1 MLKLLPIL
9 FFAAVNITQISIF
22 EIEGI
27 FSSGHIN
34 AIERYFEE
42 DKIQDNELFIVQYN
56 PNDVSQESIIQL
68 SEILESVTIPKAI
81 WVGPNKTEINAELLK
96 DFNFVGLSPGT
107 LVVNMSQSINEDLFN
122 SNPCLV
128 NICSSTPDL
137 EPLNSTMLV
146 TGEEGI
152 YEGYMIVGSIG
163 AFIDKLGMED
173 IPSNLDNSVGI
184 VNFDINSTAIE
195 EIKFIKPSLA
205 ERFYISISNPLFT
218 YMFFGLGF
226 ALIGLELFAIGPGIM
241 AFIGALLISFSSMT
255 FNEFGLN
262 YFGLFIFL
270 ISFLT
275 YIKILSRGYFGFLGI
290 VSFLILHT
298 SCLVMFNNYELKI
311 NQFLMFGCSTMLAF
325 FYFIAIPTVIRS
337 RLTTDTSAMSS
348 LSGKKAQVVKVLSEK
363 QILVQLGD
371 KQIVVNKNEDRL
383 FKETQDVVLSEEDGK
398 LSI

>member
-27 FSSGHIN
+27 FSSGHVN
-34 AIERYFEE
+34 AMERYFDENKVDE
-42 DKIQDNELFIVQYN
+42 DDLFIVQYN
-56 PNDVSQESIIQL
+56 ANDVNQESIL
-68 SEILESVTIPKAI
+68 KLGEILESVTIPKAI

-96 DFNFVGLSPGT
+96 GFDYVGLSPGSLIT
-107 LVVNMSQSINEDLFN
+107 NISYNTNENLFN
-122 SNPCLV
+122 PKQCLINTCTSTLDQQPSN
-128 NICSSTPDL
+128 SS
-137 EPLNSTMLV
+137 MLV

-163 AFIDKLGMED
+163 AFIEKLGMED
-173 IPSNLDNSVGI
+173 ITSNLDNSVKI
-184 VNFDINSTAIE
+184 INFDINSTSIE

-241 AFIGALLISFSSMT
+241 ALIGALLISFSSMT
-255 FNEFGLN
+255 FDEFGLN
-262 YFGLFIFL
+262 YYGLVIFL
-270 ISFLT
+270 ISFIM

-290 VSFLILHT
+290 GSFLILHS
-298 SCLVMFNNYELKI
+298 SCLIMFNNYELKI
-311 NQFLMFGCSTMLAF
+311 NQFLMFGCSVMLAF

-348 LSGKKAQVVKVLSEK
+348 LSGKKVKVVEILSEK
-363 QILVQLGD
+363 QVLVKLDD
-371 KQIVVNKNEDRL
+371 KTIVVNKNDDKSFEVL
-383 FKETQDVVLSEEDGK
+383 QDALLLEEDGK

>member
-9 FFAAVNITQISIF
+9 FFAAVNVTQISIF

-34 AIERYFEE
+34 AIERYFDEN
-42 DKIQDNELFIVQYN
+42 KINDDELFIIQYN
-56 PNDVSQESIIQL
+56 ANDVSQESVIQL
-68 SEILESVTIPKAI
+68 GEILDSVTIPKAI

-96 DFNFVGLSPGT
+96 DFDFVGLSPGT
-107 LVVNMSQSINEDLFN
+107 LVTNMCQNTNEILFDT
-122 SNPCLV
+122 NPCLV
-128 NICSSTPDL
+128 SS
-137 EPLNSTMLV
+137 STMLV
-146 TGEEGI
+146 TGEEDI
-152 YEGYMIVGSIG
+152 YERYMIVGSIG
-163 AFIDKLGMED
+163 AFIENLGMED
-173 IPSNLDNSVGI
+173 ISSNLDNSVGI

-255 FNEFGLN
+255 FYEFGLN
-262 YFGLFIFL
+262 YYGLFIFL

-290 VSFLILHT
+290 GSFLILHS
-298 SCLVMFNNYELKI
+298 SCLLMFNNYDLKI
-311 NQFLMFGCSTMLAF
+311 NQFLMFGCSIMLAF

-348 LSGKKAQVVKVLSEK
+348 LGGKKAQVVKVLNEK
-363 QILVQLGD
+363 QVLVKLGA

-383 FKETQDVVLSEEDGK
+383 FEEMQDVILSEDDGK

>member
-9 FFAAVNITQISIF
+9 FFAAVNVTQISIF

-34 AIERYFEE
+34 AIERYFDEN
-42 DKIQDNELFIVQYN
+42 KINDDELFIIQYN
-56 PNDVSQESIIQL
+56 ANDVSQESVIQL
-68 SEILESVTIPKAI
+68 GEILESVTIPKAI

-96 DFNFVGLSPGT
+96 DFDFVGLSPGT
-107 LVVNMSQSINEDLFN
+107 LVTNMCQNTNEILFDT
-122 SNPCLV
+122 NPCLV
-128 NICSSTPDL
+128 RS
-137 EPLNSTMLV
+137 STMLV
-146 TGEEGI
+146 TGEEDI
-152 YEGYMIVGSIG
+152 YERYMIVGSIG
-163 AFIDKLGMED
+163 AFIENLGMED
-173 IPSNLDNSVGI
+173 ISSNLDNSVGI

-255 FNEFGLN
+255 FYEFGLN
-262 YFGLFIFL
+262 YYGLFIFL

-290 VSFLILHT
+290 GSFLILHS
-298 SCLVMFNNYELKI
+298 SCLLMFNNYDLKI
-311 NQFLMFGCSTMLAF
+311 NQFLMFGCSIMLAF

-348 LSGKKAQVVKVLSEK
+348 LGGKKAQVVKVLNEK
-363 QILVQLGD
+363 QVLVKLGA

-383 FKETQDVVLSEEDGK
+383 FEEMQDVILSEDDGK

>member
-34 AIERYFEE
+34 AIERYFDENKFDE
-42 DKIQDNELFIVQYN
+42 DELFIIQYN
-56 PNDVSQESIIQL
+56 ANDVSEESVMQL
-68 SEILESVTIPKAI
+68 NDILESVTIPKAI
-81 WVGPNKTEINAELLK
+81 WVGPNKTEVNSELLMSF
-96 DFNFVGLSPGT
+96 DYVGLSPGT
-107 LVVNMSQSINEDLFN
+107 LITNMSNDTNKNLLN
-122 SNPCLV
+122 SNSCLI
-128 NICSSTPDL
+128 NTCTQTTQQSDSTIL
-137 EPLNSTMLV
+137 IS
-146 TGEEGI
+146 GEEGI
-152 YEGYMIVGSIG
+152 YDGYMIVGSIG
-163 AFIDKLGMED
+163 AFIENLGMEN
-173 IPSNLDNSVGI
+173 ILSNIDTSIGV
-184 VNFDINSTAIE
+184 VNFDINSSAIQ
-195 EIKFIKPSLA
+195 EIKFIKPSIA

-262 YFGLFIFL
+262 YYGLLIFL
-270 ISFLT
+270 LSFLT

-290 VSFLILHT
+290 VSFLILHL
-298 SCLVMFNNYELKI
+298 SSLVMFSNYELKI
-311 NQFLMFGCSTMLAF
+311 NQFLMFGCSVMLAF

-348 LSGKKAQVVKVLSEK
+348 LSGKKAQVVEILNEK
-363 QILVQLGD
+363 QVLVKLGT
-371 KQIVVNKNEDRL
+371 KEIVVSKNDDKTFDKTEEV
-383 FKETQDVVLSEEDGK
+383 FLSEEDGK

>member
-34 AIERYFEE
+34 AIERYFDENKFDE
-42 DKIQDNELFIVQYN
+42 DELFIIQYN
-56 PNDVSQESIIQL
+56 ANDVSEESVMQL
-68 SEILESVTIPKAI
+68 NDILESVTIPKAI
-81 WVGPNKTEINAELLK
+81 WVGPNKTEVNSELLMSF
-96 DFNFVGLSPGT
+96 DYVGLSPGT
-107 LVVNMSQSINEDLFN
+107 LITNMSNDTNKNLLN
-122 SNPCLV
+122 SNSCLI
-128 NICSSTPDL
+128 NTCTQTTQQSDSTIL
-137 EPLNSTMLV
+137 IS
-146 TGEEGI
+146 GEEGI

-163 AFIDKLGMED
+163 AFIENLGMEN
-173 IPSNLDNSVGI
+173 ISSNIDTSVGV
-184 VNFDINSTAIE
+184 VNFDINSSAIQ
-195 EIKFIKPSLA
+195 EIKFIKPSIA

-262 YFGLFIFL
+262 YYGLLIFL
-270 ISFLT
+270 LSFLT

-290 VSFLILHT
+290 VSFLILHL
-298 SCLVMFNNYELKI
+298 SSLVMFSNYELKI
-311 NQFLMFGCSTMLAF
+311 NQFLMFGCSVMLAF

-348 LSGKKAQVVKVLSEK
+348 LSGKKAQVVEILNEK
-363 QILVQLGD
+363 QVLVKLGT
-371 KQIVVNKNEDRL
+371 KEIVVSKNDDKTFNKTEEV
-383 FKETQDVVLSEEDGK
+383 FLSEEDGK

>member
-27 FSSGHIN
+27 FSSGHVN
-34 AIERYFEE
+34 AMERYFDENKVDE
-42 DKIQDNELFIVQYN
+42 DDLFIVQYN
-56 PNDVSQESIIQL
+56 ASDVNQESIL
-68 SEILESVTIPKAI
+68 KLGEILESVTIPKAI

-96 DFNFVGLSPGT
+96 GFDYVGLSPGSLIT
-107 LVVNMSQSINEDLFN
+107 NISYNTNENLFN
-122 SNPCLV
+122 PKQCLINTCTSTLDQQPSN
-128 NICSSTPDL
+128 SS
-137 EPLNSTMLV
+137 MLV

-163 AFIDKLGMED
+163 AFIEKLGMED
-173 IPSNLDNSVGI
+173 ITSNLDNSVKI
-184 VNFDINSTAIE
+184 INFDINSTSIE

-241 AFIGALLISFSSMT
+241 ALIGALLISFSSMT
-255 FNEFGLN
+255 FDEFGLN
-262 YFGLFIFL
+262 YYGLVIFL
-270 ISFLT
+270 ISFIM
-275 YIKILSRGYFGFLGI
+275 YIKILSRGYFGLLGI
-290 VSFLILHT
+290 GSFLILHS
-298 SCLVMFNNYELKI
+298 SCLIMFNNYELKI
-311 NQFLMFGCSTMLAF
+311 NQFLMFGCSVMLAF

-348 LSGKKAQVVKVLSEK
+348 LSGKKVKVVEILSEK
-363 QILVQLGD
+363 QVLVKLDD
-371 KQIVVNKNEDRL
+371 KTIVVNKNDAKSFEVL
-383 FKETQDVVLSEEDGK
+383 QDALLSEEDGK

>member
-34 AIERYFEE
+34 AIERYFDENKFDE
-42 DKIQDNELFIVQYN
+42 DELFIIQYN
-56 PNDVSQESIIQL
+56 ANDVSEESVMQL
-68 SEILESVTIPKAI
+68 NDILESVTIPKAI
-81 WVGPNKTEINAELLK
+81 WVGPNKTEVNSELLMSF
-96 DFNFVGLSPGT
+96 DYVGLSPGT
-107 LVVNMSQSINEDLFN
+107 LITNMSNDTNKNLLN
-122 SNPCLV
+122 SNSCLI
-128 NICSSTPDL
+128 NTCTQTTQQSDSTIL
-137 EPLNSTMLV
+137 IS
-146 TGEEGI
+146 GEEGI

-163 AFIDKLGMED
+163 AFIENLGMED
-173 IPSNLDNSVGI
+173 ISSNIDTSIGV
-184 VNFDINSTAIE
+184 VNFDINSSAIQ
-195 EIKFIKPSLA
+195 EIKFIKPSIA

-262 YFGLFIFL
+262 YYGLFIFL
-270 ISFLT
+270 LSFLT

-290 VSFLILHT
+290 VSFLILHL
-298 SCLVMFNNYELKI
+298 SSLVMFSNYELKI
-311 NQFLMFGCSTMLAF
+311 NQFLMFGCSVMLAF

-348 LSGKKAQVVKVLSEK
+348 LSGKKAQVVEILNEK
-363 QILVQLGD
+363 QVLVKLGT
-371 KQIVVNKNEDRL
+371 KEIVVSKNDDKTFDKTEEV
-383 FKETQDVVLSEEDGK
+383 FLSEEDGK

>member
-27 FSSGHIN
+27 FSSGHVN
-34 AIERYFEE
+34 AMERYFDENKVDE
-42 DKIQDNELFIVQYN
+42 DDLFIVQYN
-56 PNDVSQESIIQL
+56 ANDVNQESIL
-68 SEILESVTIPKAI
+68 KLGEILESVTTPKAI

-96 DFNFVGLSPGT
+96 GFDYVGLSPGSLIT
-107 LVVNMSQSINEDLFN
+107 NMSINKNENLFN
-122 SNPCLV
+122 PNQCLINTCTSTLDQQPSN
-128 NICSSTPDL
+128 SS
-137 EPLNSTMLV
+137 MLV

-163 AFIDKLGMED
+163 AFIEKLGMED
-173 IPSNLDNSVGI
+173 ITSNLDNSVKI
-184 VNFDINSTAIE
+184 INFDINSTSIE

-241 AFIGALLISFSSMT
+241 ALIGALLISFSSMT
-255 FNEFGLN
+255 FDEFGLN
-262 YFGLFIFL
+262 YYGLVIFL
-270 ISFLT
+270 ISFIM

-290 VSFLILHT
+290 GSFLILHS
-298 SCLVMFNNYELKI
+298 SCLIMFNNYELKI
-311 NQFLMFGCSTMLAF
+311 NQFLMFGCSVMLAF

-348 LSGKKAQVVKVLSEK
+348 LSGKKVKVVEILSEK
-363 QILVQLGD
+363 QVLVKLDD
-371 KQIVVNKNEDRL
+371 KTIVVNKNDDKSFEVL
-383 FKETQDVVLSEEDGK
+383 QDALLSEEDGK

>member
-27 FSSGHIN
+27 FSSGHVN
-34 AIERYFEE
+34 AMERYFDENKVDE
-42 DKIQDNELFIVQYN
+42 DDLFIVQYN
-56 PNDVSQESIIQL
+56 ANDVNQESIL
-68 SEILESVTIPKAI
+68 KLGEILESVTIPKAI

-96 DFNFVGLSPGT
+96 GFDYVGLSPGSLIT
-107 LVVNMSQSINEDLFN
+107 NISYNTNENLFN
-122 SNPCLV
+122 PKQCLINTCTSTLDQQPSN
-128 NICSSTPDL
+128 SS
-137 EPLNSTMLV
+137 MLV

-163 AFIDKLGMED
+163 AFIEKLGMED
-173 IPSNLDNSVGI
+173 ITSNLDNSVKI
-184 VNFDINSTAIE
+184 INFDINSTSIE

-241 AFIGALLISFSSMT
+241 ALIGALLISFSSMT
-255 FNEFGLN
+255 FDEFGLN
-262 YFGLFIFL
+262 YYGLVIFL
-270 ISFLT
+270 ISFIM

-290 VSFLILHT
+290 GSFLILHS

-311 NQFLMFGCSTMLAF
+311 NQYLMFGCSVMLAF

-348 LSGKKAQVVKVLSEK
+348 LSGKKVKVVEILSEK
-363 QILVQLGD
+363 QVLVKLDD
-371 KQIVVNKNEDRL
+371 KTIVVNKNDDKSFEVL
-383 FKETQDVVLSEEDGK
+383 QDALLSEEDGK

>member
-34 AIERYFEE
+34 AIERYFDENKVN
-42 DKIQDNELFIVQYN
+42 DDELFIVQYN
-56 PNDVSQESIIQL
+56 ANDVSQESIVQL
-68 SEILESVTIPKAI
+68 GEILEKVMIPKAI
-81 WVGPNKTEINAELLK
+81 WVGPNKTDVNAELLK
-96 DFNFVGLSPGT
+96 DFDFVGLSPGT
-107 LVVNMSQSINEDLFN
+107 LVTNMPQNIDEGFFN

-137 EPLNSTMLV
+137 ELSSSTMLV

-163 AFIDKLGMED
+163 AFIEKLGMED
-173 IPSNLDNSVGI
+173 ISSNLDNSVGI

-262 YFGLFIFL
+262 YYGLFIFL

-290 VSFLILHT
+290 GSFMILHS
-298 SCLVMFNNYELKI
+298 SCLAMFNNYELKI
-311 NQFLMFGCSTMLAF
+311 NQFLMFGCSIMLAF

-348 LSGKKAQVVKVLSEK
+348 LSGQKVQVVEVLND
-363 QILVQLGD
+363 QQVLVKLGL
-371 KQIVVNKNEDRL
+371 KQIVVNKNKDRSL
-383 FKETQDVVLSEEDGK
+383 KEMQDVILSEEDGK

>member
-34 AIERYFEE
+34 AIERYFDENKFDE
-42 DKIQDNELFIVQYN
+42 DELFIIQYN
-56 PNDVSQESIIQL
+56 ANDVSEESVMQL
-68 SEILESVTIPKAI
+68 NDILESVTIPKAI
-81 WVGPNKTEINAELLK
+81 WVGPNKTEVNSELLMSF
-96 DFNFVGLSPGT
+96 DYVGLSPGT
-107 LVVNMSQSINEDLFN
+107 LITNMSNDTNKNLLN
-122 SNPCLV
+122 SNSCLI
-128 NICSSTPDL
+128 NTCTQTTQQSDSTIL
-137 EPLNSTMLV
+137 IS
-146 TGEEGI
+146 GEEGI

-163 AFIDKLGMED
+163 AFIEHLGMEN
-173 IPSNLDNSVGI
+173 ISSNIDTSIGI
-184 VNFDINSTAIE
+184 VNFDINSSSIQ
-195 EIKFIKPSLA
+195 EIKFIKPSIA

-262 YFGLFIFL
+262 FYGLFIFL
-270 ISFLT
+270 LSFLT

-290 VSFLILHT
+290 VSFLILHL
-298 SCLVMFNNYELKI
+298 SSLVMFSNYELKI
-311 NQFLMFGCSTMLAF
+311 NQFLMFGCSVMLAF

-348 LSGKKAQVVKVLSEK
+348 LSGKKAQVVEILNEK
-363 QILVQLGD
+363 QVLVKLGT
-371 KQIVVNKNEDRL
+371 KEIVVSKNDDKTFDKTEEV
-383 FKETQDVVLSEEDGK
+383 FLSEEDGK

>member
-9 FFAAVNITQISIF
+9 FFAAVNVTQISIF

-34 AIERYFEE
+34 AIERYFDEN
-42 DKIQDNELFIVQYN
+42 KINDDELFIIQYN
-56 PNDVSQESIIQL
+56 ANDVSQESIVQL
-68 SEILESVTIPKAI
+68 GEILESVTIPKAI
-81 WVGPNKTEINAELLK
+81 WVGPNKTEINAELLN
-96 DFNFVGLSPGT
+96 DFDFVGLSPGT
-107 LVVNMSQSINEDLFN
+107 LVTNMCQNTNEILFDTD
-122 SNPCLV
+122 PCLV
-128 NICSSTPDL
+128 SS
-137 EPLNSTMLV
+137 STMLV
-146 TGEEGI
+146 TGEEDI
-152 YEGYMIVGSIG
+152 YERYMIVGSIG
-163 AFIDKLGMED
+163 AFIENLGMED
-173 IPSNLDNSVGI
+173 ISSNLDNSVGI

-255 FNEFGLN
+255 FYEFGLN
-262 YFGLFIFL
+262 YYGLFIFL

-290 VSFLILHT
+290 GSFLILHS
-298 SCLVMFNNYELKI
+298 SCLLMFNNYDLKI
-311 NQFLMFGCSTMLAF
+311 NQFLMFGCSIMLAF

-348 LSGKKAQVVKVLSEK
+348 LGGKKAQVVKVLNEK
-363 QILVQLGD
+363 QVLVKLGA

-383 FKETQDVVLSEEDGK
+383 FEEMQDVILSEDDGK

>member
-34 AIERYFEE
+34 AIERYFDENKFDE
-42 DKIQDNELFIVQYN
+42 DELFIIQYN
-56 PNDVSQESIIQL
+56 ANDVSEESVMQL
-68 SEILESVTIPKAI
+68 NDILESVTIPKAI
-81 WVGPNKTEINAELLK
+81 WVGPNKTEVNSELLMSF
-96 DFNFVGLSPGT
+96 DYVGLSPGT
-107 LVVNMSQSINEDLFN
+107 LITNMSNDTNKNLLN
-122 SNPCLV
+122 SNSCLI
-128 NICSSTPDL
+128 NTCTQTTQQSDSTIL
-137 EPLNSTMLV
+137 IS
-146 TGEEGI
+146 GEEGI

-163 AFIDKLGMED
+163 AFIENLGMEN
-173 IPSNLDNSVGI
+173 ISSNIDTSIGV
-184 VNFDINSTAIE
+184 VNFDINSSAIQ
-195 EIKFIKPSLA
+195 EIKFIKPSIA

-262 YFGLFIFL
+262 YYGLFIFL

-290 VSFLILHT
+290 GSFLILHS

-311 NQFLMFGCSTMLAF
+311 NQFLMFGCSIMLAF

-348 LSGKKAQVVKVLSEK
+348 LSGKKAQVVEVLNEK
-363 QILVQLGD
+363 QVLVKLGL
-371 KQIVVNKNEDRL
+371 KQIVVNKNKDRSL
-383 FKETQDVVLSEEDGK
+383 KEMQDVILSEEDGK

>member
-34 AIERYFEE
+34 AIERYFDENKFDE
-42 DKIQDNELFIVQYN
+42 DELFIIQYN
-56 PNDVSQESIIQL
+56 ANDVSEESVMQL
-68 SEILESVTIPKAI
+68 NDILESVTIPKAI
-81 WVGPNKTEINAELLK
+81 WVGPNKTEVNSELLMSF
-96 DFNFVGLSPGT
+96 DYVGLSPGT
-107 LVVNMSQSINEDLFN
+107 LITNMSNDTNKNLLN
-122 SNPCLV
+122 SNSCLI
-128 NICSSTPDL
+128 NTCTQTTQQSDSTIL
-137 EPLNSTMLV
+137 IS
-146 TGEEGI
+146 GEEGI

-163 AFIDKLGMED
+163 AFIENLGMEN
-173 IPSNLDNSVGI
+173 ISSNIDTSIGV
-184 VNFDINSTAIE
+184 VNFDINSSAIQ
-195 EIKFIKPSLA
+195 EIKFIKPSIA

-262 YFGLFIFL
+262 YYGLLIFL
-270 ISFLT
+270 LSFLT

-290 VSFLILHT
+290 VSFLILHL
-298 SCLVMFNNYELKI
+298 SSLVMFSNYELKI
-311 NQFLMFGCSTMLAF
+311 NQFLMFGCSVMLAF

-348 LSGKKAQVVKVLSEK
+348 LSGKKAQVVEILNEK
-363 QILVQLGD
+363 QVLVKLGT
-371 KQIVVNKNEDRL
+371 KEIVVSKNDDKTFDKTEEV
-383 FKETQDVVLSEEDGK
+383 FLSEEDGK

>member
-42 DKIQDNELFIVQYN
+42 DKIHDNELFIVQYN

-96 DFNFVGLSPGT
+96 DFDFVGLSPGT

>member
-34 AIERYFEE
+34 AIERYFDENKFDE
-42 DKIQDNELFIVQYN
+42 DELFIIQYN
-56 PNDVSQESIIQL
+56 ANDVSEESVMQL
-68 SEILESVTIPKAI
+68 NDILESVTIPKAI
-81 WVGPNKTEINAELLK
+81 WVGPNKTEVNSELLMSF
-96 DFNFVGLSPGT
+96 DYVGLSPGT
-107 LVVNMSQSINEDLFN
+107 LITNISNDTNKNLLNTNSCLINTCTQTTQQSD
-122 SNPCLV
+122 
-128 NICSSTPDL
+128 STIL
-137 EPLNSTMLV
+137 IS
-146 TGEEGI
+146 GEEGI

-163 AFIDKLGMED
+163 AFIENLGMEN
-173 IPSNLDNSVGI
+173 ISSNIDTSIGV
-184 VNFDINSTAIE
+184 VNFDINSSAIQ
-195 EIKFIKPSLA
+195 EIKFIKPSIA

-262 YFGLFIFL
+262 YYGLFIFL
-270 ISFLT
+270 LSFLT

-290 VSFLILHT
+290 VSFLILHL
-298 SCLVMFNNYELKI
+298 SSLVMFSNYELKI
-311 NQFLMFGCSTMLAF
+311 NQFLMFGCSVMLAF

-348 LSGKKAQVVKVLSEK
+348 LSGKKAQVVEILNEK
-363 QILVQLGD
+363 QVLVKLGT
-371 KQIVVNKNEDRL
+371 KEIVVSKNDDKTFDKTEEV
-383 FKETQDVVLSEEDGK
+383 FLSEEDGK

>member
-27 FSSGHIN
+27 FSSGHVN
-34 AIERYFEE
+34 AMERYFDENKVDE
-42 DKIQDNELFIVQYN
+42 DDLFIVQYN
-56 PNDVSQESIIQL
+56 ANDVNQESIL
-68 SEILESVTIPKAI
+68 KLGEILESVTIPKAI

-96 DFNFVGLSPGT
+96 GFDYVGLSPGSLIT
-107 LVVNMSQSINEDLFN
+107 NISYNTNENLFN
-122 SNPCLV
+122 PKQCLINTCTSTLDQQPSN
-128 NICSSTPDL
+128 SS
-137 EPLNSTMLV
+137 MLV

-163 AFIDKLGMED
+163 AFIEKLGMED
-173 IPSNLDNSVGI
+173 ITSNLDNPVKI
-184 VNFDINSTAIE
+184 INFDINSTSIE

-241 AFIGALLISFSSMT
+241 ALIGALLISFSSMT
-255 FNEFGLN
+255 FDEFGLN
-262 YFGLFIFL
+262 YYGLVIFL
-270 ISFLT
+270 ISFIM
-275 YIKILSRGYFGFLGI
+275 YIKILSRGYFGLLGI
-290 VSFLILHT
+290 GSFLILHS
-298 SCLVMFNNYELKI
+298 SCLIMFNNYELKI
-311 NQFLMFGCSTMLAF
+311 NQFLMFGCSVMLAF

-348 LSGKKAQVVKVLSEK
+348 LSGKKVKVIETLSEK
-363 QILVQLGD
+363 QVLVKLDD
-371 KQIVVNKNEDRL
+371 KTIVVNKNDDKSFEVL
-383 FKETQDVVLSEEDGK
+383 QDAFLSEEDGK

>member
-27 FSSGHIN
+27 FSSGHVN
-34 AIERYFEE
+34 AMERYFDENKVDE
-42 DKIQDNELFIVQYN
+42 DDLFIVQYN
-56 PNDVSQESIIQL
+56 ANDVNQESIL
-68 SEILESVTIPKAI
+68 KLGEILESVTIPKAI

-96 DFNFVGLSPGT
+96 GFDYVGLSPGSLIT
-107 LVVNMSQSINEDLFN
+107 NISYNKNENLFN
-122 SNPCLV
+122 PNQCLINTCTSTLDQQPSN
-128 NICSSTPDL
+128 SS
-137 EPLNSTMLV
+137 MLV

-163 AFIDKLGMED
+163 AFIEKLGMED
-173 IPSNLDNSVGI
+173 ITSNLDNSVKI
-184 VNFDINSTAIE
+184 INFDINSTSIE

-205 ERFYISISNPLFT
+205 ERFYISISNPLLT

-241 AFIGALLISFSSMT
+241 ALIGALLISFSSMT
-255 FNEFGLN
+255 FDEFGLN
-262 YFGLFIFL
+262 YYGLVIFL
-270 ISFLT
+270 ISFIM

-290 VSFLILHT
+290 GSFLILHS
-298 SCLVMFNNYELKI
+298 SCLIMFNNYELKI
-311 NQFLMFGCSTMLAF
+311 NQFLMFGCSVMLAF

-348 LSGKKAQVVKVLSEK
+348 LSGKKVKVVEILSEK
-363 QILVQLGD
+363 QVLVKLDD
-371 KQIVVNKNEDRL
+371 KTIVVNKNDDKSFEVL
-383 FKETQDVVLSEEDGK
+383 QDALLLEEDGK

>member
-9 FFAAVNITQISIF
+9 FFAAVNVTQISIF

-34 AIERYFEE
+34 AIERYFDEN
-42 DKIQDNELFIVQYN
+42 KINDDELFIIQYN
-56 PNDVSQESIIQL
+56 ANDVSQESIVQL
-68 SEILESVTIPKAI
+68 GEILESVTIPKAI

-96 DFNFVGLSPGT
+96 DFDFVGLSPGT
-107 LVVNMSQSINEDLFN
+107 LVTNMCQNTNEILFDT
-122 SNPCLV
+122 NPCLV
-128 NICSSTPDL
+128 SS
-137 EPLNSTMLV
+137 STMLV
-146 TGEEGI
+146 TGEEDI
-152 YEGYMIVGSIG
+152 YERYMIVGSIG
-163 AFIDKLGMED
+163 AFIENLGMED
-173 IPSNLDNSVGI
+173 ISSNLDNSVGI

-255 FNEFGLN
+255 FYEFGLN
-262 YFGLFIFL
+262 YYGLFIFL

-290 VSFLILHT
+290 GSFLILHS
-298 SCLVMFNNYELKI
+298 SCLLMFNNYDLKI
-311 NQFLMFGCSTMLAF
+311 NQFLMFGCSIMLAF

-348 LSGKKAQVVKVLSEK
+348 LGGKKAQVVKVLNEK
-363 QILVQLGD
+363 QVLVKLGA

-383 FKETQDVVLSEEDGK
+383 FEEMQDVILSEDDGK

>member
-27 FSSGHIN
+27 FSSGHVN
-34 AIERYFEE
+34 AMERYFDENKVDE
-42 DKIQDNELFIVQYN
+42 DDLFIVQYN
-56 PNDVSQESIIQL
+56 ANDVNQESIL
-68 SEILESVTIPKAI
+68 KLGEILESVTIPKAI
-81 WVGPNKTEINAELLK
+81 WVGPNKTEINAELLMGF
-96 DFNFVGLSPGT
+96 DYVGLSPGSLIT
-107 LVVNMSQSINEDLFN
+107 NISYNTNENLFN
-122 SNPCLV
+122 PKQCLINTCTSTLDQQPSN
-128 NICSSTPDL
+128 SS
-137 EPLNSTMLV
+137 MLV

-163 AFIDKLGMED
+163 AFIEKLGMED
-173 IPSNLDNSVGI
+173 ITSNLDNSVKI
-184 VNFDINSTAIE
+184 INFDINSTSIE

-241 AFIGALLISFSSMT
+241 ALIGALLISFSSMT
-255 FNEFGLN
+255 FDEFGLN
-262 YFGLFIFL
+262 YYGLVIFL
-270 ISFLT
+270 ISFIM

-290 VSFLILHT
+290 GSFLILHS
-298 SCLVMFNNYELKI
+298 SCLIMFNNYELKI
-311 NQFLMFGCSTMLAF
+311 NQFLMFGCSVMLAF

-348 LSGKKAQVVKVLSEK
+348 LSGKKVKVVEILSEK
-363 QILVQLGD
+363 QVLVKLDD
-371 KQIVVNKNEDRL
+371 KTIVVNKNDDKSFEVL
-383 FKETQDVVLSEEDGK
+383 QDALLSEEDGK

>member
-34 AIERYFEE
+34 AIERYFDENKFDE
-42 DKIQDNELFIVQYN
+42 DELFIIQYN
-56 PNDVSQESIIQL
+56 ANDVSEESVMQL
-68 SEILESVTIPKAI
+68 NDILESITIPKAI
-81 WVGPNKTEINAELLK
+81 WIGPNKTEVNSELLMSF
-96 DFNFVGLSPGT
+96 DYVGLSPGT
-107 LVVNMSQSINEDLFN
+107 LITNMSNDTNKNLLN
-122 SNPCLV
+122 SNSCLI
-128 NICSSTPDL
+128 NTCTQTTQQSDSTIL
-137 EPLNSTMLV
+137 IS
-146 TGEEGI
+146 GEEGI

-163 AFIDKLGMED
+163 AFIENLGMED
-173 IPSNLDNSVGI
+173 ISSNIDTSIGV
-184 VNFDINSTAIE
+184 VNFDINSSAIQ
-195 EIKFIKPSLA
+195 EIKFIKPSIA

-262 YFGLFIFL
+262 FYGLFIFL
-270 ISFLT
+270 LSFLT

-290 VSFLILHT
+290 VSFLILHL
-298 SCLVMFNNYELKI
+298 SSLVMFSNYELKI
-311 NQFLMFGCSTMLAF
+311 NQFLMFGCSVMLAF

-348 LSGKKAQVVKVLSEK
+348 LSGKEAQVVEILNEKQVLVKLGTKEIVVSKNDDKTFDKTEDVFLSE
-363 QILVQLGD
+363 Q
-371 KQIVVNKNEDRL
+371 
-383 FKETQDVVLSEEDGK
+383 DGK

>member
-34 AIERYFEE
+34 AIERYFDENKFDE
-42 DKIQDNELFIVQYN
+42 DELFIIQYN
-56 PNDVSQESIIQL
+56 ANDVSEESVMQL
-68 SEILESVTIPKAI
+68 NDILESVTIPKAI
-81 WVGPNKTEINAELLK
+81 WVGPNKTEVNSELLMSF
-96 DFNFVGLSPGT
+96 DYVGLSPGT
-107 LVVNMSQSINEDLFN
+107 LITNMSNDTNKNLLNANSCLINTCTQTTQQS
-122 SNPCLV
+122 
-128 NICSSTPDL
+128 
-137 EPLNSTMLV
+137 NSTILIS
-146 TGEEGI
+146 GEEGI
-152 YEGYMIVGSIG
+152 YDGYMIVGSIG
-163 AFIDKLGMED
+163 AFIENLGMEN
-173 IPSNLDNSVGI
+173 ISSNIDTSIGV
-184 VNFDINSTAIE
+184 VNFDINSSAIQ
-195 EIKFIKPSLA
+195 EIKFIKPSIA

-262 YFGLFIFL
+262 YYGLLIFL
-270 ISFLT
+270 LSFLT

-290 VSFLILHT
+290 VSFLILHL
-298 SCLVMFNNYELKI
+298 SSLVMFSNYELKI
-311 NQFLMFGCSTMLAF
+311 NQFLMFGCSVMLAF

-348 LSGKKAQVVKVLSEK
+348 LSGKKAQVVEILNEK
-363 QILVQLGD
+363 QVLVKLGT
-371 KQIVVNKNEDRL
+371 KEIVVSKNDDKTFDKTEEV
-383 FKETQDVVLSEEDGK
+383 FLSEEDGK

>member
-34 AIERYFEE
+34 AIERYFDENKFDE
-42 DKIQDNELFIVQYN
+42 DELFIIQYN
-56 PNDVSQESIIQL
+56 ANDVSEESVMQL
-68 SEILESVTIPKAI
+68 NDILESVTIPKAI
-81 WVGPNKTEINAELLK
+81 WVGPNKTEVNSELLMSF
-96 DFNFVGLSPGT
+96 DYVGLSPGT
-107 LVVNMSQSINEDLFN
+107 LITNMSNDTNKNLLN
-122 SNPCLV
+122 SNSCLI
-128 NICSSTPDL
+128 NTCTQTTQQSDSTIL
-137 EPLNSTMLV
+137 IS
-146 TGEEGI
+146 GEEGI

-163 AFIDKLGMED
+163 AFIENLGMEN
-173 IPSNLDNSVGI
+173 ISSNIDTSVGV
-184 VNFDINSTAIE
+184 VNFDINSSAIQ
-195 EIKFIKPSLA
+195 EIKFIKPSIA

-262 YFGLFIFL
+262 YYGLLIFL
-270 ISFLT
+270 LSFLT

-290 VSFLILHT
+290 VSFLILHL
-298 SCLVMFNNYELKI
+298 SSLVMFSNYELKI
-311 NQFLMFGCSTMLAF
+311 NQFLMFGCSVMLAF

-348 LSGKKAQVVKVLSEK
+348 LSGKKAQVVEILNEK
-363 QILVQLGD
+363 QVLVKLGT
-371 KQIVVNKNEDRL
+371 KEIVVSKNDDKTFDKTEEV
-383 FKETQDVVLSEEDGK
+383 FLSEEDGK

>member
-1 MLKLLPIL
+1 MCIRDRLKLLPIL
-9 FFAAVNITQISIF
+9 FFAAVNVTQISIF

-34 AIERYFEE
+34 AIERYFDEN
-42 DKIQDNELFIVQYN
+42 KINDDELFIIQYN
-56 PNDVSQESIIQL
+56 ANDVSQESVVQL
-68 SEILESVTIPKAI
+68 GEILDSVTIPKAI

-96 DFNFVGLSPGT
+96 DFDFVGLSPGT
-107 LVVNMSQSINEDLFN
+107 LVTNMCQNTNEILFDT
-122 SNPCLV
+122 NPCLV
-128 NICSSTPDL
+128 SS
-137 EPLNSTMLV
+137 STMLV
-146 TGEEGI
+146 TGEEDI

-163 AFIDKLGMED
+163 AFIENLGMED
-173 IPSNLDNSVGI
+173 ISSNLDNSVGI

-255 FNEFGLN
+255 FYEFGLN
-262 YFGLFIFL
+262 YYGLFIFL

-290 VSFLILHT
+290 GSFLILHS
-298 SCLVMFNNYELKI
+298 SCLLMFNNYDLKI
-311 NQFLMFGCSTMLAF
+311 NQFLMFGCSIMLAF

-348 LSGKKAQVVKVLSEK
+348 LGGKKAQVVKVLNEK
-363 QILVQLGD
+363 QVLVKLGA

-383 FKETQDVVLSEEDGK
+383 FEEMQDVILSEDDGK

>member
-34 AIERYFEE
+34 AIERYFDENKVN
-42 DKIQDNELFIVQYN
+42 DDELFIIQYN
-56 PNDVSQESIIQL
+56 ANDVSEESVMQL
-68 SEILESVTIPKAI
+68 NDILESVTIPKAI
-81 WVGPNKTEINAELLK
+81 WVGPNKTEVNSELLMSF
-96 DFNFVGLSPGT
+96 DYVGLSPGT
-107 LVVNMSQSINEDLFN
+107 LITNMSNDTNKNLLNANSCLINTCTQTTQQS
-122 SNPCLV
+122 
-128 NICSSTPDL
+128 
-137 EPLNSTMLV
+137 NSTILIS
-146 TGEEGI
+146 GEEGI

-163 AFIDKLGMED
+163 AFIENLGMED
-173 IPSNLDNSVGI
+173 ISSNIDTSIGV
-184 VNFDINSTAIE
+184 VNFDINSSAIQ
-195 EIKFIKPSLA
+195 EIKFIKPSIA

-262 YFGLFIFL
+262 YYGLFIFL

-290 VSFLILHT
+290 GSFLILHS

-311 NQFLMFGCSTMLAF
+311 NQFLMFGCSIMLAF

-348 LSGKKAQVVKVLSEK
+348 LSGKKAQVVEVLNE
-363 QILVQLGD
+363 QQVLVKLGL
-371 KQIVVNKNEDRL
+371 KQIVVNKNKDRSL
-383 FKETQDVVLSEEDGK
+383 KEMQDVILSEEDGK

>member
-34 AIERYFEE
+34 AIERYFDENKFDE
-42 DKIQDNELFIVQYN
+42 DELFIIQYN
-56 PNDVSQESIIQL
+56 ANDVSEESVMQL
-68 SEILESVTIPKAI
+68 NDILESVTIPKAI
-81 WVGPNKTEINAELLK
+81 WVGPNKTEVNSELLMSF
-96 DFNFVGLSPGT
+96 DYVGLSPGT
-107 LVVNMSQSINEDLFN
+107 LITNMSNDTNKNLLN
-122 SNPCLV
+122 SNSCLI
-128 NICSSTPDL
+128 NTCTQTTQQSDSTIL
-137 EPLNSTMLV
+137 IS
-146 TGEEGI
+146 GEEGI

-163 AFIDKLGMED
+163 AFIENLGMED
-173 IPSNLDNSVGI
+173 ISSNIDTSIGV
-184 VNFDINSTAIE
+184 VNFDINSSAIK
-195 EIKFIKPSLA
+195 EIKFIKPSIA

-262 YFGLFIFL
+262 YYGLLIFL
-270 ISFLT
+270 LSFLT

-290 VSFLILHT
+290 VSFLILHL
-298 SCLVMFNNYELKI
+298 SSLVMFSNYELKI
-311 NQFLMFGCSTMLAF
+311 NQFLMFGCSVMLAF

-348 LSGKKAQVVKVLSEK
+348 LSGKKAQVVEILNEK
-363 QILVQLGD
+363 QVLVKLGT
-371 KQIVVNKNEDRL
+371 KEIVVSKNDDKTFDKTEEV
-383 FKETQDVVLSEEDGK
+383 FLSEEDGK

>member
-27 FSSGHIN
+27 FSSGHVN
-34 AIERYFEE
+34 AMERYFDENKVDE
-42 DKIQDNELFIVQYN
+42 DDLFIVQYN
-56 PNDVSQESIIQL
+56 ANDVNQESIL
-68 SEILESVTIPKAI
+68 KLGEILESVTIPKAI

-96 DFNFVGLSPGT
+96 GFDYVGLSPGSLIT
-107 LVVNMSQSINEDLFN
+107 NISYNTNENLFN
-122 SNPCLV
+122 PKQCLINTCTSTLDQQPSN
-128 NICSSTPDL
+128 SS
-137 EPLNSTMLV
+137 MLV

-163 AFIDKLGMED
+163 AFIEKLGMED
-173 IPSNLDNSVGI
+173 ITSNLDNSVKI
-184 VNFDINSTAIE
+184 INFDINSTSIE

-241 AFIGALLISFSSMT
+241 ALIGALLISFSSMT
-255 FNEFGLN
+255 FDEFGLN
-262 YFGLFIFL
+262 YYGLVIFL
-270 ISFLT
+270 ISFIM
-275 YIKILSRGYFGFLGI
+275 YIKILSRGYFGLLGI
-290 VSFLILHT
+290 GSFLILHS
-298 SCLVMFNNYELKI
+298 SCLIMFNNYELKI
-311 NQFLMFGCSTMLAF
+311 NQFLMFGCSVMLAF

-348 LSGKKAQVVKVLSEK
+348 LSGKKVKVVEILSEK
-363 QILVQLGD
+363 QVLVKLDD
-371 KQIVVNKNEDRL
+371 KTIVVNKNDAKSFEVL
-383 FKETQDVVLSEEDGK
+383 QDALLSEEDGK

>member
-9 FFAAVNITQISIF
+9 FFAAVNVTQISIF

-34 AIERYFEE
+34 AIERHFDEN
-42 DKIQDNELFIVQYN
+42 KINDDELFIIQYN
-56 PNDVSQESIIQL
+56 ANDVSQESVVQL
-68 SEILESVTIPKAI
+68 GEILDSVTIPKAI

-96 DFNFVGLSPGT
+96 DFDFVGLSPGT
-107 LVVNMSQSINEDLFN
+107 LVTNMCQNTNEILFDT
-122 SNPCLV
+122 NPCLV
-128 NICSSTPDL
+128 SS
-137 EPLNSTMLV
+137 STMLV
-146 TGEEGI
+146 TGEEDI

-163 AFIDKLGMED
+163 AFIENLGMED
-173 IPSNLDNSVGI
+173 ISSNLDNSVGI

-262 YFGLFIFL
+262 YYGLFIFL

-290 VSFLILHT
+290 GSFLILHS
-298 SCLVMFNNYELKI
+298 SCLVMFNNYGLKI
-311 NQFLMFGCSTMLAF
+311 NQFLMFGCSVMLAF

-348 LSGKKAQVVKVLSEK
+348 LSGKKAQVVEVLNE
-363 QILVQLGD
+363 QQVLVKLGV
-371 KQIVVNKNEDRL
+371 KQIVVNKNKDRSL
-383 FKETQDVVLSEEDGK
+383 KEMQDVILSEEDGK

>member
-42 DKIQDNELFIVQYN
+42 DKIHDNELFIVQYN

-96 DFNFVGLSPGT
+96 DFDFVGLSPGT

-298 SCLVMFNNYELKI
+298 SCLIMFNNYELKI

>member
-9 FFAAVNITQISIF
+9 FFAAVNVTQISIF

-34 AIERYFEE
+34 AIERYFDENKVN
-42 DKIQDNELFIVQYN
+42 DDELFIVQYN
-56 PNDVSQESIIQL
+56 ANDVNQESIVHL
-68 SEILESVTIPKAI
+68 GEILETVMIPKAI

-96 DFNFVGLSPGT
+96 DFDFVGLSPGT
-107 LVVNMSQSINEDLFN
+107 LVTNMPQNTDEDFFN

-128 NICSSTPDL
+128 NICSSTQDL
-137 EPLNSTMLV
+137 EISSSTMLV

-163 AFIDKLGMED
+163 AFIEKLGVED
-173 IPSNLDNSVGI
+173 ISSNLDNSVGI

-262 YFGLFIFL
+262 YYGLFIFL

-290 VSFLILHT
+290 GSFLILHS

-311 NQFLMFGCSTMLAF
+311 NQFLMFGCSIMLAF

-348 LSGKKAQVVKVLSEK
+348 LSGKKAQVVEVLNE
-363 QILVQLGD
+363 QQVLVKLGL
-371 KQIVVNKNEDRL
+371 KQIVVNKNKDRSL
-383 FKETQDVVLSEEDGK
+383 KEMQDVILSEEDGK

>member
-27 FSSGHIN
+27 FSSGHVN
-34 AIERYFEE
+34 AMERYFDENKVDE
-42 DKIQDNELFIVQYN
+42 DDLFIVQYN
-56 PNDVSQESIIQL
+56 ANDVNQESIL
-68 SEILESVTIPKAI
+68 KLGEILESVTIPKAI

-96 DFNFVGLSPGT
+96 GFDYVGLSPGSLIT
-107 LVVNMSQSINEDLFN
+107 NISYNTNEILFN
-122 SNPCLV
+122 PKQCLINTCTSTLDQQPSN
-128 NICSSTPDL
+128 SS
-137 EPLNSTMLV
+137 MLV

-163 AFIDKLGMED
+163 AFIEKLGMED
-173 IPSNLDNSVGI
+173 ITSNLDNSVKI
-184 VNFDINSTAIE
+184 INFDINSTSIE

-241 AFIGALLISFSSMT
+241 ALIGALLISFSSMT
-255 FNEFGLN
+255 FAEFGLN
-262 YFGLFIFL
+262 YYGLVIFL
-270 ISFLT
+270 ISFIM

-290 VSFLILHT
+290 GSFLILHS
-298 SCLVMFNNYELKI
+298 SCLIMFNNYELKI
-311 NQFLMFGCSTMLAF
+311 NQFLMFGCSVMLAF

-348 LSGKKAQVVKVLSEK
+348 LSGKKVKVVEILSEK
-363 QILVQLGD
+363 QVLVKLDD
-371 KQIVVNKNEDRL
+371 KTIVVNKNDDKSFEVL
-383 FKETQDVVLSEEDGK
+383 QDALLSEEDGK

>member
-96 DFNFVGLSPGT
+96 DFDFVGLSPGT

-311 NQFLMFGCSTMLAF
+311 NQFLMFGCSAMLAF